1 MPVAPKVATPK
12 PTEAPKQTAA
22 APPQAGLGDNNFVVA
37 LVELYGQLA
46 DFAEFCKAND
56 ISQPNQVR

>member
-1 MPVAPKVATPK
+1 MV
-12 PTEAPKQTAA
+12 APKQTAA
-22 APPQAGLGDNNFVVA
+22 ASPQAGLGDNNFVVA

-46 DFAEFCKAND
+46 DFADFCKAND